1 MKDNLTSH
9 NIPATLLPFVW
20 HYLKHKKWCLIGF
33 LLISIVWAVHMS
45 LSPYLLKVFIDTVIQ
60 YSNNQTQLLAHILTP
75 ILLYILLTIILN
87 INFRLYDYINLKLYP
102 YLKGSIDRDMFS
114 YILNHSYTFFQ
125 NTFAGNLT
133 KKIWDMAENIEPL
146 ISIPNE
152 WFYPRFFAAVIASF
166 TLGTVV
172 HPIFGIILLSWT
184 ILFVYISYVAAKGTE
199 KYSRDFHENIS
210 KMTGTASDSISN
222 IISVKLFDNKAH
234 EISHLDKDVNRVV
247 NSDRNLQ
254 WYNLKVNTLQDIGY
268 TILITAMLIALVYG
282 IKQHWV
288 SAGDFALVLSL
299 SISLAWN
306 IPEIGKQMQRF
317 SKVVGA
323 CNQAL
328 SVIKIPH
335 EIIDASNAKILN
347 VTQGEIKFKKVLFH
361 YENNKP
367 LFENLNVA
375 VKPGEKVG
383 LVGFSGGGKSSF
395 IKLILRLLDIQ
406 DGSILI
412 DGKNIKDVTISS
424 LRKQIGTIPQ
434 EPDLFHRT
442 IMENIRFAKPDATN
456 QAVIEAAKKAKCH
469 DFIMELPDQYQSLVG
484 ERGIKLSGG
493 QKQRI
498 AIARAFLKNAPILL
512 LDEAT
517 SSLDSITERDI
528 HEGLH
533 DVMANKTTI
542 VIAHRLST
550 LKDMNRILVFDK
562 GKIIEDGSLD
572 SLLADKNS
580 HFYKL
585 WQMQAEGFIPSIK
598 TELEIA
604 KAK

>member
-1 MKDNLTSH
+1 MKDNLTSN
-9 NIPATLLPFVW
+9 NIPAKLLPFVW
-20 HYLKHKKWCLIGF
+20 HYLKHKKWYLVGF
-33 LLISIVWAVHMS
+33 LLISIVWAVNMS
-45 LSPYLLKVFIDTVIQ
+45 LSPYLLKVFIDTVVQ
-60 YSNNQTQLLAHILTP
+60 YSNDQTQLLAHILTP

-102 YLKGSIDRDMFS
+102 YIKGSIDRDMFS
-114 YILNHSYTFFQ
+114 YILDHSYTFFQ

-152 WFYPRFFAAVIASF
+152 WFYPRFFAAIIASF

-184 ILFVYISYVAAKGTE
+184 SLFVYISYVAARGTE
-199 KYSRDFHENIS
+199 KYSRDFHEKIS
-210 KMTGTASDSISN
+210 KMTGTASDSLSN
-222 IISVKLFDNKAH
+222 IVSVKLFDNKKH
-234 EISHLDKDVNRVV
+234 EISHLDRDIMRAVD
-247 NSDRNLQ
+247 SDRNLQ

-288 SAGDFALVLSL
+288 SPGDFALVLSL

-335 EIIDASNAKILN
+335 EIIDTPNAKILN
-347 VTQGEIKFKKVLFH
+347 VTQGEIRFEQVLFH

-367 LFENLNVA
+367 LFDNLNITIKA
-375 VKPGEKVG
+375 GEKVG
-383 LVGFSGGGKSSF
+383 LMGFSGGGKSSF

-406 DGSILI
+406 KGSILI
-412 DGKNIKDVTISS
+412 DNQNIQEVSVSS

-442 IMENIRFAKPDATN
+442 IMENIRFANPDATD
-456 QAVIEAAKKAKCH
+456 QDVIEAAKKAKCH
-469 DFIMELPDQYQSLVG
+469 DFIKELPDQYQSLVG

-517 SSLDSITERDI
+517 SSLDSITERYI
-528 HEGLH
+528 HESLH
-533 DVMANKTTI
+533 DVMVNKTTI

-562 GKIIEDGSLD
+562 GKIIEDDSLD

-585 WQMQAEGFIPSIK
+585 WQMQAEGFIPSISG
-598 TELEIA
+598 
-604 KAK
+604 